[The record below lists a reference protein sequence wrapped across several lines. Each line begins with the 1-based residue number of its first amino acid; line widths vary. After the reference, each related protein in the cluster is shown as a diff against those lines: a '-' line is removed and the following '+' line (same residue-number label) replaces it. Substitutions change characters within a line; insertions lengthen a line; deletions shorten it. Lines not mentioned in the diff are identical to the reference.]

1 MRLPD
6 TLRRRLRGPV
16 ARWRGFRGNLD
27 GEIGGAL
34 VGWALLARGGPAR
47 VGLYVRGA
55 LLAQTSAHV
64 YRGDLAA
71 QGIGQ
76 LPGDG
81 RAGFALPLTPE
92 IRALLRANGGR
103 GELRVIGARGGLL
116 GHWRPEGADSPASQ
130 PVPSR
135 PIIPLPEDSPPLAR
149 RLYGDL
155 QRLALWQAGPAPDL
169 TPRPAPPVQARLFAP
184 EDGEGR
190 PLPRPLFAYAEF
202 LRLRDRLER
211 RFDPARRPGDLLPF
225 LRHYLDDYG
234 SARAGL
240 RIPLS
245 AQAIAWLNAPGD
257 GDAPSRAIG
266 AFRDEVP
273 GLEGAALAYWWAAH
287 RAPRMGC
294 EDCLVP
300 DAVLATLSALPPE
313 QRAGDWPLS
322 AFMLRFRAEVPEL
335 AALDPGRP
343 EGRRALTC
351 AMMVLALSRPDL
363 LRYIPEAT
371 RAAALEGGAL
381 AGVCRDMGGPDIP
394 PAGYAR
400 ALARAGFDLDSLS
413 FACRTAEGH
422 RAEFARHAAPAA
434 PPEAGPE
441 TEVQVIGPFARASG
455 LGQATRLSARML
467 DQAGFAVHR
476 VEFALDNP
484 SPGAPGEAR
493 AAWRPARV
501 NLWHLNIEA
510 LPLAAAYLPDVF
522 SGSTNIAY
530 PFWELDSPAACH
542 FLGLTMVDELWMAAP
557 FGVESFAPHCACP
570 VHEVGMSFEPLPE
583 IPRDAARAF
592 LRARTGAGPEDFT
605 FLVSFDS
612 FSFLGRKNPQ
622 GVLAA
627 FERAFP
633 RDAPETPPVRL
644 LIKTQNRA
652 RVADPAQAGMWQAVD
667 AALARDP
674 RITLLDATLPYDEVL
689 RLKAGADAYVSL
701 HRAEGWGFGM
711 IEAMNLGVPVL
722 ATGYS
727 ANMAFCSPETC
738 WLVDY
743 RLTEVGPDDYIFVR
757 PGQHWAEPDIA
768 HAAAQMRALHDDPVE
783 RAARAGR
790 AQARIRRDFSPTAV
804 GARYAAR
811 LRPLLA
817 GGLAP
822 RTGD

>member
-6 TLRRRLRGPV
+6 VLRRRLRGPA
-16 ARWRGFRGNLD
+16 ARLRGFRGNLD

-34 VGWALLARGGPAR
+34 VGWALPARGGPAR

-55 LLAQTSAHV
+55 LLAQTPAHV
-64 YRGDLAA
+64 FRGDLAA

-76 LPGDG
+76 APGDG
-81 RAGFALPLTPE
+81 RAGFTLPLTPE
-92 IRALLRANGGR
+92 IRGMLRVNGGR
-103 GELRVIGARGGLL
+103 AELRVIGLRGGLL
-116 GHWRPEGADSPASQ
+116 GHWRPEDADGSTAGAAPL
-130 PVPSR
+130 
-135 PIIPLPEDSPPLAR
+135 PITPLPEDSPPLAR

-155 QRLALWQAGPAPDL
+155 QRLALWQEGPAPDL
-169 TPRPAPPVQARLFAP
+169 APRPAPPVQARLFAP
-184 EDGEGR
+184 EDGTGR
-190 PLPRPLFAYAEF
+190 PLPAPLFAYAEF
-202 LRLRDRLER
+202 LRLRDRLES

-245 AQAIAWLNAPGD
+245 AQAIDWLNAPGN
-257 GDAPSRAIG
+257 GGAPSRAIG

-273 GLEGAALAYWWAAH
+273 GLQGAALAYWWAAH
-287 RAPRMGC
+287 RAPGMGC

-300 DAVLATLSALPPE
+300 GDVLASLAAPAPGQPT
-313 QRAGDWPLS
+313 GDWPLS
-322 AFMLRFRAEVPEL
+322 VFMSRFRTELPEL
-335 AALDPGRP
+335 AALDLTRP
-343 EGRRALTC
+343 EGRRDLTC
-351 AMMVLALSRPDL
+351 ALMVLALSRPDL
-363 LRYIPEAT
+363 LRYIPGAA
-371 RAAALEGGAL
+371 RSAALEGGAL
-381 AGVCRDMGGPDIP
+381 AGFCRAMGGPEIT

-400 ALARAGFDLDSLS
+400 ALARAGFDLHGLS

-422 RAEFARHAAPAA
+422 RAEFARHA
-434 PPEAGPE
+434 PPEGGPE
-441 TEVQVIGPFARASG
+441 AEVQVIGPFARASG

-467 DQAGFAVHR
+467 DEAGFALHR
-476 VEFALDNP
+476 VDCALDDP
-484 SPGAPGEAR
+484 SPGDGGQGT
-493 AAWRPARV
+493 AWRPARV
-501 NLWHLNIEA
+501 NLWHLNVEA

-542 FLGLTMVDELWMAAP
+542 FLGLGMVDELWVAAP

-570 VHEVGMSFEPLPE
+570 VREVGMSYEPLPE
-583 IPRDAARAF
+583 IPRETARAT

-627 FERAFP
+627 FESAFP
-633 RDAPETPPVRL
+633 RDVADGPPVRL

-652 RVADPAQAGMWQAVD
+652 RVADPAQARMWQAVD

-689 RLKAGADAYVSL
+689 HLVRGADAYVSL

-722 ATGYS
+722 ATAYS
-727 ANMAFCSPETC
+727 ANMAFCSEETC

-757 PGQHWAEPDIA
+757 PGQHWADPDIA
-768 HAAAQMRALHDDPVE
+768 DAAAQMRALCADPVE
-783 RAARAGR
+783 RAARAAR
-790 AQARIRRDFSPTAV
+790 AQARIRRDFSPAAV

-817 GGLAP
+817 HPP
-822 RTGD
+822 RQAAEG

>member
-6 TLRRRLRGPV
+6 ALRRRLRGPA
-16 ARWRGFRGNLD
+16 ARLRGFRGNLD

-76 LPGDG
+76 APGDG
-81 RAGFALPLTPE
+81 RAGFTLPLTAE
-92 IRALLRANGGR
+92 LRDMVRANGGR
-103 GELRVIGARGGLL
+103 AELRVIGLRGGLL
-116 GHWRPEGADSPASQ
+116 GHWRPEDTDDRAPL
-130 PVPSR
+130 PVP
-135 PIIPLPEDSPPLAR
+135 PLPEGSPPLAR

-155 QRLALWQAGPAPDL
+155 QRLALWQDTPAPDL
-169 TPRPAPPVQARLFAP
+169 APRPTPPVQARLFVP
-184 EDGEGR
+184 EDGAGR
-190 PLPRPLFAYAEF
+190 PLPAPLFAYAEF
-202 LRLRDRLER
+202 LRLRDRLDS
-211 RFDPARRPGDLLPF
+211 RFDPARRPGDVLPF

-245 AQAIAWLNAPGD
+245 AQAIDWLNAPGD

-273 GLEGAALAYWWAAH
+273 GLQGAALAYWWAAH
-287 RAPRMGC
+287 RAPEMGC

-300 DAVLATLSALPPE
+300 GEILASLAAPAPG
-313 QRAGDWPLS
+313 QPAGDWPLS
-322 AFMLRFRAEVPEL
+322 AFMLRFRAELPEL

-343 EGRRALTC
+343 EGRRDLTC
-351 AMMVLALSRPDL
+351 ALMVLALSRPDL
-363 LRYIPEAT
+363 LRYIPEASRT
-371 RAAALEGGAL
+371 AALEGGAL
-381 AGVCRDMGGPDIP
+381 AGFCRATGGPEIT

-400 ALARAGFDLDSLS
+400 ALARAGFDLHGLS
-413 FACRTAEGH
+413 FTCRTAEGH
-422 RAEFARHAAPAA
+422 RAEFARHPPPAEA
-434 PPEAGPE
+434 PEAGPGID
-441 TEVQVIGPFARASG
+441 VQVIGPFARASG

-467 DQAGFAVHR
+467 DEAGFAVHR
-476 VEFALDNP
+476 VDCALDDP
-484 SPGAPGEAR
+484 SPGGGGKA

-501 NLWHLNIEA
+501 NLWHLNVEA

-542 FLGLTMVDELWMAAP
+542 FLGLQMVDELWVAAP

-570 VHEVGMSFEPLPE
+570 VREVGMSYEPLPE
-583 IPRDAARAF
+583 IPREPARAR
-592 LRARTGAGPEDFT
+592 LRARTGAGPEEFT

-633 RDAPETPPVRL
+633 RDAPGGPPVRL

-652 RVADPAQAGMWQAVD
+652 RVADPAQARMWQAVD

-689 RLKAGADAYVSL
+689 QLVRGADAYVSL

-711 IEAMNLGVPVL
+711 IEAMNLGTPVL
-722 ATGYS
+722 ATAYS
-727 ANMAFCSPETC
+727 ANMAFCSADSC

-743 RLTEVGPDDYIFVR
+743 SLTEVGPDAYIFVR

-768 HAAAQMRALHDDPVE
+768 HAAAQMRALYDQPEE
-783 RAARAGR
+783 RAARAAR
-790 AQARIRRDFSPTAV
+790 AQARIRRDFSPEAV

-817 GGLAP
+817 HPPTRAAGG
-822 RTGD
+822 